1 MKIFFHTSAPNN
13 RMQLDFGELGLAS
26 ATDAK
31 RYAIS
36 RFDKSTSIVTRMGKH
51 HNQSSQQISFREEV
65 CLKAR
70 D

>member
-31 RYAIS
+31 RYVS
-36 RFDKSTSIVTRMGKH
+36 D
-51 HNQSSQQISFREEV
+51 REQT
-65 CLKAR
+65 
-70 D
+70 